1 MLTSD
6 LDYDLPPDLI
16 AQEPPAER
24 TAARMLVL
32 DRTTGARQHCTISDL
47 PELLRPGDLLVLN
60 DTRVIPARL
69 AGAWADTGGAVELLL
84 LEEGTGSDGADM
96 SAPCWLCLCGS
107 GRRPRPGL
115 RLAFGALSA
124 EIVSVAGE
132 GRVVARFE
140 APRPLLEMLETHGRT
155 PLPPYIRRQ
164 ADDARA
170 PADRARYQTVY
181 ARQPGAVAA
190 PTAGLHFTEA
200 LFAALAARGIGRA
213 FVTLHVGL
221 GTFRPVQAEVLDDH
235 RMEAERYELPPAT
248 AAAVA
253 ACRAAGG
260 RVVAVGSTTVR
271 TLETVA
277 AAHGGD
283 VVAAAGRSSLFLRPP
298 HAFRAVDVLLTNFHL
313 PRSTLLAMV
322 CAFAGREL
330 VLDAYREA
338 VARRY
343 RFFSYGDAMLI
354 V

>member
-1 MLTSD
+1 
-6 LDYDLPPDLI
+6 
-16 AQEPPAER
+16 
-24 TAARMLVL
+24 
-32 DRTTGARQHCTISDL
+32 
-47 PELLRPGDLLVLN
+47 
-60 DTRVIPARL
+60 
-69 AGAWADTGGAVELLL
+69 
-84 LEEGTGSDGADM
+84 
-96 SAPCWLCLCGS
+96 
-107 GRRPRPGL
+107 
-115 RLAFGALSA
+115 
-124 EIVSVAGE
+124 
-132 GRVVARFE
+132 
-140 APRPLLEMLETHGRT
+140 
-155 PLPPYIRRQ
+155 
-164 ADDARA
+164 
-170 PADRARYQTVY
+170 
-181 ARQPGAVAA
+181 
-190 PTAGLHFTEA
+190 
-200 LFAALAARGIGRA
+200 
-213 FVTLHVGL
+213 
-221 GTFRPVQAEVLDDH
+221 
-235 RMEAERYELPPAT
+235 MEAERYELPPAT